1 MKRVLLLTVMIVV
14 ALGIGFDF
22 GVHAASKS
30 YQFTGVVKSNDG
42 GQLTVEKSAK
52 EIWTFDTNKDTKGT
66 AKVGDRVT
74 VYYTMMA
81 TQIEAKTAAAEKP
94 AASAAKPAAG
104 AKKK

>member
-1 MKRVLLLTVMIVV
+1 VKRILLLTLMVVV

-52 EIWTFDTNKDTKGT
+52 ETWTFDTNKDTRGT
-66 AKVGDRVT
+66 AKVGDKVT
-74 VYYTMMA
+74 VSYTMIA
-81 TQIEAKTAAAEKP
+81 TQIENKAAAAKP
-94 AASAAKPAAG
+94 AASAAKPAAAA